1 MRRKF
6 GLTCNR
12 EPFSLLSLIYR
23 RRKIWIARSTMDN
36 PPTKV
41 NLEDSGCVVDG
52 LRSALLDGNVED
64 QNLMVRRVQSQISR
78 YFAIDTQLH
87 SCM

>member
-1 MRRKF
+1 
-6 GLTCNR
+6 
-12 EPFSLLSLIYR
+12 
-23 RRKIWIARSTMDN
+23 MDN

-64 QNLMVRRVQSQISR
+64 QNIMVRRVQSQFFAMSR
-78 YFAIDTQLH
+78 LIPNFVVVYN
-87 SCM
+87 SS